1 MKEDIILI
9 TGGDGNIAKQIVKT
23 YLKKGCKVIAT
34 DINEKSS
41 CEEFYDNNN
50 YGYIDF
56 NDIVKNNNNKKYI
69 KKNSFNS

>member
-23 YLKKGCKVIAT
+23 YLKKGCKVIVT
-34 DINEKSS
+34 DINEKYS

-50 YGYIDF
+50 YEYYKVDVTFTI
-56 NDIVKNNNNKKYI
+56 Y
-69 KKNSFNS
+69 